1 MSENW
6 QSSYHFHFPLQVRY
20 ADTDGQGHVFFGNYF
35 TYFDEA
41 SGAYLRAIGF
51 PWKKLAAMGLDIFY
65 VAANC
70 QYKGSAT
77 YEDILHV
84 HARMAAIGNTSFTIE
99 CAIVKAGSDRLI
111 AGGQITAVVV
121 DPQTRKPAPV
131 PDELRRVAADFE
143 GVDFAQEQGGKPDES

>member
-1 MSENW
+1 MSEDS
-6 QSSYHFHFPLQVRY
+6 QSKYRFHFPIQVRY

-41 SGAYLRAIGF
+41 CGAYLRAIGY
-51 PWKKLAAMGLDIFY
+51 PWKKLAGMGLDIFY

-99 CAIVKAGSDRLI
+99 CEIVKVGGDRLI
-111 AGGQITAVVV
+111 ASGQITAVVV
-121 DPQTRKPAPV
+121 DPKIRKPTSV
-131 PDELRRVAADFE
+131 PDELRQAAADYE
-143 GVDFAQEQGGKPDES
+143 GVDFVQERGVRTG